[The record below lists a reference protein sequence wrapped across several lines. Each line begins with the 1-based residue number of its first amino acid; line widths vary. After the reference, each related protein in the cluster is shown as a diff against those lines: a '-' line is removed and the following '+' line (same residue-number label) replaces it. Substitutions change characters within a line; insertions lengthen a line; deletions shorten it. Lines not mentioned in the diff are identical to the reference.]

1 MRNVRIWALAVLVLC
16 SAPATALAIP
26 VAHLQMWG
34 DPEDYIG
41 GGLTYDFTYQ
51 NPGITISATLPP
63 GGGPA
68 LAIYIGLDRTA
79 LVSAV
84 PVNWD
89 VRLQFST
96 IQLGLPLQ
104 PGTYLDAQRACCAQP
119 GHPGLD
125 VGIHSRGSNTV
136 TGQFTISEF
145 DFDPDE
151 LLLRNMVADFEQH
164 SEGLPAALRGH
175 FEYRLSGIP
184 EPSTAALLG
193 VGLLG
198 LAVAA
203 RRREQAPR
211 FASSSS

>member
-1 MRNVRIWALAVLVLC
+1 MRSVRIWALAVLVLW
-16 SAPATALAIP
+16 SVPATAQAIP
-26 VAHLQMWG
+26 VAHLQMWS

-41 GGLTYDFTYQ
+41 LGATYDLAYQ
-51 NPGITISATLPP
+51 NPGITLSATLPP

-79 LVSAV
+79 LVSPA

-89 VRLQFST
+89 VTLQFST

-125 VGIHSRGSNTV
+125 VAIGSRASGAI

-151 LLLRNMVADFEQH
+151 LLLRSMVADFEQH
-164 SEGLPAALRGH
+164 SEGFPAALRGH

-203 RRREQAPR
+203 RRRE
-211 FASSSS
+211 